1 MNKIKE
7 YLEERKE
14 NKVVIIITEDED
26 ITNTKDD
33 LIKSYLNNDKIK
45 GQKEMWIVDDIKY
58 KHIDYIVN
66 KLDMMIE
73 EVIESESKDFLNVI
87 IIPKSYKCNAS
98 FDMLEYIV
106 EHNDN
111 IILFDITK

>member
-14 NKVVIIITEDED
+14 NKVVIIITEDD
-26 ITNTKDD
+26 NVTNAKDY
-33 LIKSYLNNDKIK
+33 LIESYLNNSNIQGK
-45 GQKEMWIVDDIKY
+45 KEMWLVNDVKY
-58 KHIDYIVN
+58 KHIDYIVD

-73 EVIESESKDFLNVI
+73 EVIESESKEFLNVI
-87 IIPKSYKCNAS
+87 IIPKSYKCKAS

-111 IILFDITK
+111 IILFDITE